1 MIKFLKFGGGREEAG
16 PTLGKG
22 FVPVNRVKELSG
34 KGFSEPEMIDV
45 LRREGFSA
53 EEIDRALTQALRLGV
68 TGEPEQTSTLP
79 TMESMQ
85 MQQQTPSNQIPQIP
99 ERSLQYPEGYST
111 QQPQYPAQQEG
122 YGTEELIESIVQER
136 MNEVDQRFHE
146 LSTKQSDL
154 ERGLSSLH
162 HQLSIMSKGRT
173 QTEEMMISKIDSFKD
188 ALLEISARM
197 SGLEKAFK
205 DALPALIE
213 SVRALTDLVQR
224 LKRESQ

>member
-1 MIKFLKFGGGREEAG
+1 MIKFLKFGGGGEESG
-16 PTLGKG
+16 PALGKG
-22 FVPVNRVKELSG
+22 FVPVNRVKELSV

-68 TGEPEQTSTLP
+68 TGEPESTSTLP

-85 MQQQTPSNQIPQIP
+85 MQQQTPSNQVPQIP
-99 ERSLQYPEGYST
+99 ERSLQYPEQYP
-111 QQPQYPAQQEG
+111 PQYPAQQEG
-122 YGTEELIESIVQER
+122 YGTEELKESIVQER
-136 MNEVDQRFHE
+136 MNGVDQRFHE
-146 LSTKQSDL
+146 LSSKQTDL

-188 ALLEISARM
+188 TLLEISARM
-197 SGLEKAFK
+197 SSLEKAFK
-205 DALPALIE
+205 EALPALIE
-213 SVRALTDLVQR
+213 SVRALIDLVQR
-224 LKRESQ
+224 FKRESQ

>member
-1 MIKFLKFGGGREEAG
+1 MIKFLKFGGGGEESG
-16 PTLGKG
+16 PALGKG
-22 FVPVNRVKELSG
+22 FVPVNRVKELSI

-68 TGEPEQTSTLP
+68 TGEPESTSTLP

-85 MQQQTPSNQIPQIP
+85 MQQQTPSNQVPQIP
-99 ERSLQYPEGYST
+99 ERSLQYPEHYHSHD
-111 QQPQYPAQQEG
+111 PAHQEG
-122 YGTEELIESIVQER
+122 DGTEELIESIVQER
-136 MNEVDQRFHE
+136 MNGVDQRFHE
-146 LSTKQSDL
+146 LSSKQTDL

-188 ALLEISARM
+188 TLLEISARM
-197 SGLEKAFK
+197 SSLEKAFK
-205 DALPALIE
+205 EALPALIE
-213 SVRALTDLVQR
+213 SVRALIDLVQR
-224 LKRESQ
+224 FKRESQ